1 MKVRAGCLYRDSSG
15 VCDQVS
21 HGRRHEGQDADHEYE
36 GPAKAGFGQ
45 KPRPALAP
53 RSEKRQTFYRETYV
67 PAVREAV
74 GDGKRPCPVKAEGC
88 TGFVEA
94 LHERASRGRF
104 GGLPAAVEAGGTVGM
119 CSSCNGYIST
129 HPIWARENG
138 WLLSNTVD
146 GTRAAP
152 RMPPRRQ
159 P

>member
-1 MKVRAGCLYRDSSG
+1 MGATVKPKVSCTDCGMVKNAGI
-15 VCDQVS
+15 
-21 HGRRHEGQDADHEYE
+21 HGGTAWEHDFNPPHT
-36 GPAKAGFGQ
+36 PGFGSQ
-45 KPRPALAP
+45 RKPLNP
-53 RSEKRQTFYRETYV
+53 RSEKRETFYRETYI
-67 PAVREAV
+67 PAVIEAV

-88 TGFVEA
+88 TGYVQA

-119 CSSCNGYIST
+119 CNPCNGYISA

-146 GTRAAP
+146 GTRQPP

-159 P
+159 S